1 MRLLFSARPAH
12 GHLHPLLPL
21 ALAARA
27 AGHEVTFA
35 TGAAFLPRLRQEGF
49 EVHEAG
55 IGVAEAEA
63 EARRRCGDGAD
74 PIELI
79 LTMFTDVLPRRTS
92 TDLDPVL
99 ADRRPDLVVYEQ
111 SDVGA
116 VAAARRAGVPAVSH
130 IIGRSLPDPVRARAA
145 ERLAWV
151 WEGETPHDPLAGDRC
166 LDIWPP
172 SLRDPSTHAIPTRIP
187 VRPTPWSGAAPLPEI
202 ATAPRE
208 RPLVYLTLGTV
219 AFGAVE
225 TLRTAVEGL
234 SRLPVD
240 VLVAT
245 GPGDPAALGE
255 VPASVQVEG
264 FVDQARLLPHVDL
277 VVHHGGTG
285 TLLGAF
291 AAGLPQLLL
300 PRGADQFVNAEVV
313 AELGAGRRLV
323 GPEVTAEA
331 VTEQAR
337 ALLAD
342 ATAAETAT
350 RVAAEIAEMPAPADV
365 VPALIELAGTRPEP
379 SSPL

>member
-1 MRLLFSARPAH
+1 VRLLLSARPAH
-12 GHLHPLLPL
+12 GHIHPLVPL
-21 ALAARA
+21 ALAARS
-27 AGHEVTFA
+27 AGHEVVFA
-35 TGAAFLPRLRQEGF
+35 TGAAFLPRLRAQGF

-55 IGVAEAEA
+55 IAVGEAEA
-63 EARRRCGDGAD
+63 QARRRHGADAD

-79 LTMFTDVLPRRTS
+79 LTMFADVLPRRTAA
-92 TDLDPVL
+92 DLAPLL

-116 VAAARRAGVPAVSH
+116 VVAARRAGVPAVSH

-145 ERLAWV
+145 DRLAWV
-151 WEGETPHDPLAGDRC
+151 WDGETPHDPLAGDTT

-172 SLRDPSTHAIPTRIP
+172 SLLDPSTRAIPTRIP
-187 VRPTPWSGAAPLPEI
+187 VRPTPWNEPAPLPEI
-202 ATAPRE
+202 ATEPRT

-225 TLRTAVEGL
+225 TLRAAVTGL

-240 VLVAT
+240 VVVAI

-255 VPASVQVEG
+255 VPASVRVAG
-264 FVDQARLLPHVDL
+264 FLDQARLLPHVDL

-291 AAGLPQLLL
+291 ATGVPQLLL
-300 PRGADQFVNAEVV
+300 PQGADQFVNAEVV

-323 GPEVTAEA
+323 GEELTAEA
-331 VTEQAR
+331 VTER
-337 ALLAD
+337 VRELLAD
-342 ATAAETAT
+342 DDAARIAGRIGT
-350 RVAAEIAEMPAPADV
+350 EIAAMPAPEAV
-365 VPALIELAGTRPEP
+365 VPTLVELAGAHSAR
-379 SSPL
+379 S